1 MVVEKL
7 PTIKWDP
14 IVDDKPDTASPRIKF
29 SQEFARENQRES
41 NGNVLDLGCGIGS
54 YTYIVDRQGCV
65 GIDLDINALK
75 IAKKY
80 CKYSEFIVSSAFN
93 LPFRDET
100 FDIVYMWEVLEYLKP
115 GSEAKL
121 IQEVHKISTSKA
133 QLFLSAPN
141 NHFLH
146 NIFDPD
152 YILRRQ
158 RHFRLSELITL
169 ISSRGFSIKRFYVR
183 GSWNTII
190 ATNIF
195 YFFKHA
201 FHKKNV
207 GILRYFEKKSEKEL
221 NSKNNGATN
230 IFISAEKRM
239 PAS

>member
-1 MVVEKL
+1 MRK
-7 PTIKWDP
+7 TIKTTRWNPTFDSEP
-14 IVDDKPDTASPRIKF
+14 TSDIPRMVFGHSLAKNHL
-29 SQEFARENQRES
+29 R
-41 NGNVLDLGCGIGS
+41 NVNRILDIGCGIGS
-54 YTYIVDRQGCV
+54 YTHIVDREGCV
-65 GIDLDINALK
+65 GIDLHINALK

-80 CKYSEFIVSSAFN
+80 CKCSEFIVSSAFN

-100 FDIVYMWEVLEYLKP
+100 FDIVFMWEILEYLKP
-115 GSEAKL
+115 GSETKL

-141 NHFLH
+141 YHFLH

-158 RHFRLSELITL
+158 RHFKLSELITI
-169 ISSRGFSIKRFYVR
+169 ISNKGFSIKRFYVR

-201 FHKKNV
+201 FHRKDV
-207 GILRYFEKKSEKEL
+207 RILRYFEKKSEKEL
-221 NSKNNGATN
+221 SSKNKGATN
-230 IFISAEKRM
+230 IFIAAERM
-239 PAS
+239 PDA

>member
-1 MVVEKL
+1 MVEKL

-14 IVDDKPDTASPRIKF
+14 IVDNKPNTTSPRIKF
-29 SQEFARENQRES
+29 SQEFVRENQRPS
-41 NGNVLDLGCGIGS
+41 TGNILDLGCGTGS
-54 YTYIVDRQGCV
+54 YTSIVDREGCV
-65 GIDLDINALK
+65 GIDLHNNALK

-80 CKYSEFIVSSAFN
+80 CKCSEFIVSSAFN

-100 FDIVYMWEVLEYLKP
+100 FDIVFMWEILEYLKP
-115 GSEAKL
+115 GSESKL
-121 IQEVHKISTSKA
+121 IQEVHKISTTKA

-141 NHFLH
+141 YHFLH

-158 RHFRLSELITL
+158 RHFKLPELITL
-169 ISSRGFSIKRFYVR
+169 ISNKGFSIKRFYVR

-195 YFFKHA
+195 YFFKHV
-201 FHKKNV
+201 FHKKDV
-207 GILRYFEKKSEKEL
+207 RILRYFEKKSEKEL

-230 IFISAEKRM
+230 IFIAAERM
-239 PAS
+239 SDA